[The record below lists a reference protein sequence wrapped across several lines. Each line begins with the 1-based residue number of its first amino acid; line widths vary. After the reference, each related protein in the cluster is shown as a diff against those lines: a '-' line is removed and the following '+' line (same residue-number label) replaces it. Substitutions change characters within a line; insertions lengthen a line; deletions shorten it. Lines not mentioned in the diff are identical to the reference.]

1 MAPST
6 ELPGNV
12 FFYVIFV
19 GFMAFFAWAV
29 YLRLRVILRGK
40 MVVRW
45 DQLPKRLVTA
55 LGLVL
60 GNWRVATRRRYW
72 VSAIA
77 HSMIFWG
84 FLTLLFRT
92 VNFLLDGVHE
102 DASLQSLSGDVYT
115 YYRPVMDLF
124 NIVVLAGVSVAIFQ
138 RTVLRPARITLNI
151 DAWTILGL
159 IAGLMVADIVTNS
172 FEIALHRG
180 DRDYLS
186 FVAFGV
192 ANLWD
197 TVGLEGGAAE
207 ALHTAFWYAH
217 LIVFLT
223 FLCFLP
229 FSKHSH
235 VLSIFFNVFSRTLQ
249 PTGVLQPMAELE
261 TLEVFGAARVKD
273 FTWKQ
278 ILDFYTCTECGRCEI
293 NCPAFLTGKALSP
306 KKIMHDLRRATE
318 AHVPSAFAPQTL
330 SSVPLDGEMS
340 ETIEHVGFD
349 PVWDCVTCGACQ
361 EQCPVFIEHI
371 SEIIEMRRFLVM
383 NEANMPELAAATLMQ
398 IEQRGHPWRG
408 TVLTRTSWM
417 EEMDGEVPRFTG
429 EQEYLYWVGCS
440 GALVERNV
448 PVTQAVARLL
458 MHAGVSF
465 GVLGEEET
473 CSGDPARRLG
483 NEYLFQ
489 IQAQQTI
496 ETFGSKGVKKI
507 ITACPHCFNTF
518 KNEYPQLD
526 GQYEVIHH
534 AQLLAQLV
542 REGRLQPKDADARS
556 GAAQRVTY
564 HDSCYLGRHNGVLEA
579 PRQALASLPG
589 TELVEMPR
597 NRRWGFCCGAGGSHM
612 WLEESQGKRI
622 NNERSEEAQ
631 ATGAQVLATACP
643 FCIQMFEDGIP
654 AVEPDETKRMRVLD
668 VAELLAA
675 ATVPAG
681 RKREPAGAG
690 GASPEGEG
698 S

>member
-6 ELPGNV
+6 DFPGNI
-12 FFYVIFV
+12 FFYVLFV
-19 GFMAFFAWAV
+19 GFMAFFVWAV
-29 YLRLRVILRGK
+29 YLRVRVLLRGK

-45 DQLPKRLVTA
+45 DQFPTRLVTA

-60 GNWRVATRRRYW
+60 GNWRVASRRRYW

-77 HSMIFWG
+77 HSLIFWG
-84 FLTLLFRT
+84 FLTLLFRSI
-92 VNFLLDGVHE
+92 NFILDGVHE
-102 DASLQSLSGDVYT
+102 NTSLQSLFGDVYT

-124 NIVVLAGVSVAIFQ
+124 NVLVITGVLVAIFQ
-138 RTVLRPARITLNI
+138 RTVLRPARMTLNI

-159 IAGLMVADIVTNS
+159 IAGLMVADIATNS

-180 DRDYLS
+180 DQDYLS

-197 TVGLEGGAAE
+197 TVGLEGSAAE

-217 LIVFLT
+217 LIVLLT

-235 VLSIFFNVFSRTLQ
+235 VISIFFNVFARTLQ
-249 PTGVLQPMAELE
+249 PTGVLQPMADLE

-278 ILDFYTCTECGRCEI
+278 MLDFYTCTECGRCEI

-330 SSVPLDGEMS
+330 SSVPLDGEMN

-417 EEMDGEVPRFTG
+417 DDMGVEVPRFTG

-440 GALVERNV
+440 GAMVERNV

-458 MHAGVSF
+458 MQAGVSF

-473 CSGDPARRLG
+473 CSGDPARRFG

-489 IQAQQTI
+489 MQAQQTV
-496 ETFGSKGVKKI
+496 ETFKSKGVKKI

-534 AQLLAQLV
+534 SQFLAQLV
-542 REGRLQPKDADARS
+542 REGRLQPKDGEVQNA
-556 GAAQRVTY
+556 TY

-579 PRQALASLPG
+579 PREVISILPG
-589 TELVEMPR
+589 TELVEMSR
-597 NRRWGFCCGAGGSHM
+597 NRREGFCCGAGGSHM
-612 WLEESQGKRI
+612 WLEESKGKRI

-631 ATGAQVLATACP
+631 ATGAQVLVTACP

-654 AVEPDETKRMRVLD
+654 AVEPDETKRMRILD
-668 VAELLAA
+668 LAELLAA
-675 ATVPAG
+675 ATVSNDRQA
-681 RKREPAGAG
+681 EPARAE
-690 GASPEGEG
+690 GASPEGEDN
-698 S
+698 

>member
-6 ELPGNV
+6 EFPGNI

-19 GFMAFFAWAV
+19 GFLAFFAWAV
-29 YLRLRVILRGK
+29 YIRLRVILHGK

-45 DQLPKRLVTA
+45 DQPLKRLITA

-77 HSMIFWG
+77 HTMIFWG

-92 VNFLLDGVHE
+92 INFLLDGVHE
-102 DASLQSLSGDVYT
+102 DASLQSLFGDIYT

-124 NIVVLAGVSVAIFQ
+124 NVVVLVGISVATFQ
-138 RTVLRPARITLNI
+138 RTVLRPARMTLNI

-159 IAGLMVADIVTNS
+159 IAGLMVADIATNS

-180 DRDYLS
+180 DEDYLS

-197 TVGLEGGAAE
+197 TVGLEGSAAE

-217 LIVFLT
+217 LIIFLT

-235 VLSIFFNVFSRTLQ
+235 VLSVFFNVLFRTLQ
-249 PTGVLQPMAELE
+249 PTGVLQPMADLE

-273 FTWKQ
+273 LTWKQ
-278 ILDFYTCTECGRCEI
+278 MMDYYTCTECGRCEV
-293 NCPAFLTGKALSP
+293 NCPAFLTGKELSP
-306 KKIMHDLRRATE
+306 KEIMHSLRTVCE
-318 AHVPSAFAPQTL
+318 SHVPSAFAPQTL
-330 SSVPLDGEMS
+330 KTIPLDGEMG
-340 ETIEHVGFD
+340 ETIEQAGYES
-349 PVWDCVTCGACQ
+349 VWDCVTCGACQ
-361 EQCPVFIEHI
+361 EQCPVFNEHI
-371 SEIIEMRRFLVM
+371 GSIVEMRRFLVM

-417 EEMDGEVPRFTG
+417 EEMDVEVPRFTG

-448 PVTQAVARLL
+448 PVSQAVARLL
-458 MHAGVSF
+458 LQAGVNF

-473 CSGDPARRLG
+473 CSGDPARRFG

-496 ETFGSKGVKKI
+496 ETFNSKGVKKI
-507 ITACPHCFNTF
+507 ITTCPHCFNTF
-518 KNEYPQLD
+518 KNEYPQLE

-534 AQLLAQLV
+534 SEFLAQLI
-542 REGRLQPKDADARS
+542 REGRLQPKDGVAKK
-556 GAAQRVTY
+556 VTY
-564 HDSCYLGRHNGVLEA
+564 HDSCYLGRHNGVLQA
-579 PRQALASLPG
+579 PRDVIASMPG
-589 TELVEMPR
+589 IDLVEMPR
-597 NRRWGFCCGAGGSHM
+597 NRRTGFCCGAGGSHM
-612 WLEESQGKRI
+612 WLEESKGKRI

-631 ATGAQVLATACP
+631 ATGAEVVATACP
-643 FCIQMFEDGIP
+643 LCIQMFEDGIP

-668 VAELLAA
+668 VAEILASATLPAARPAEAA
-675 ATVPAG
+675 APEATPT
-681 RKREPAGAG
+681 
-690 GASPEGEG
+690 EGEKN
-698 S
+698 

>member
-6 ELPGNV
+6 QLPGNI
-12 FFYVIFV
+12 FFYLIFV
-19 GFMAFFAWAV
+19 GFLAFFAWAV
-29 YLRLRVILRGK
+29 YIRLRVILRGK

-45 DQLPKRLVTA
+45 DQIPRRLITA

-60 GNWRVATRRRYW
+60 GNWRVASRRRYW
-72 VSAIA
+72 ISGLA
-77 HSMIFWG
+77 HTMIFWG

-92 VNFLLDGVHE
+92 INFLLNGVHE
-102 DASLQSLSGDVYT
+102 DASLQSLLDGVYT

-124 NIVVLAGVSVAIFQ
+124 NVVVIAGVSVAVFQ

-159 IAGLMVADIVTNS
+159 IAGLMVADILTNS
-172 FEIALHRG
+172 FDIALERG
-180 DRDYLS
+180 DKDYLS

-197 TVGLEGGAAE
+197 TVGLEGSAAE

-235 VLSIFFNVFSRTLQ
+235 VLSVFFNVFFRTLQ
-249 PTGVLQPMAELE
+249 PTGVLQPMPDLE

-273 FTWKQ
+273 LTWKQ
-278 ILDFYTCTECGRCEI
+278 MLDYYTCTECGRCEI

-306 KKIMHDLRRATE
+306 KKIMHDLRRACE
-318 AHVPSAFAPQTL
+318 AHVPSAFAPHTL
-330 SSVPLDGEMS
+330 GTVPLDGEMG
-340 ETIEHVGFD
+340 ETIEHVGFE

-361 EQCPVFIEHI
+361 EQCPVFNEHI
-371 SEIIEMRRFLVM
+371 GSIMDMRRFLVM

-417 EEMDGEVPRFTG
+417 EEMGVEVPRFDSQ
-429 EQEYLYWVGCS
+429 QEYLFWVGCS
-440 GALVERNV
+440 AALVERNL
-448 PVTQAVARLL
+448 PVTQAIARLL
-458 MHAGVSF
+458 MEAGVSF
-465 GVLGEEET
+465 GVLGEEESCT
-473 CSGDPARRLG
+473 GDPARRFG

-496 ETFGSKGVKKI
+496 ETLNSKGVKKI
-507 ITACPHCFNTF
+507 ITACPHCFNTL

-534 AQLLAQLV
+534 SQFLAQLLQ
-542 REGRLQPKDADARS
+542 EGRLKPKN
-556 GAAQRVTY
+556 GAAQQVTY
-564 HDSCYLGRHNGVLEA
+564 HDSCYLGRHNGVLQA
-579 PRQALASLPG
+579 PRDVISSLPG
-589 TELVEMPR
+589 TQLIEMAR
-597 NRRWGFCCGAGGSHM
+597 SRRTGFCCGAGGSHM

-643 FCIQMFEDGIP
+643 LCIQMFEDGIP

-668 VAELLAA
+668 LAELLAA
-675 ATVPAG
+675 ATLPAS
-681 RKREPAGAG
+681 RQAEPTHPEAAP
-690 GASPEGEG
+690 AEGE
-698 S
+698 SS

>member
-6 ELPGNV
+6 EFPGNV
-12 FFYVIFV
+12 FFYLLFV
-19 GFMAFFAWAV
+19 GFAAFFLWAV

-45 DQLPKRLVTA
+45 GQLPKRVITA
-55 LGLVL
+55 AGLVL

-72 VSAIA
+72 ISGMA

-84 FLTLLFRT
+84 FVTLQIRT
-92 VNFLLDGVHE
+92 LNFLLDGVHK
-102 DASLQSLSGDVYT
+102 DASLQSLLGGVYT

-124 NIVVLAGVSVAIFQ
+124 DVIVIVGVCIAAFQ
-138 RTVLRPARITLNI
+138 RIVLRPPRLTLNI
-151 DAWTILGL
+151 DAWIILGL
-159 IAGLMVADIVTNS
+159 IDILMITDVMQNS
-172 FEIALHRG
+172 FEIALDRG
-180 DRDYLS
+180 SKDYLT
-186 FVAFGV
+186 FFGFGV

-197 TVGLEGGAAE
+197 RVGLQGSAALG
-207 ALHTAFWYAH
+207 LHTAFWYAH
-217 LIVFLT
+217 LIDFLV

-235 VLSIFFNVFSRTLQ
+235 VITVSFNVLFRGLQ
-249 PTGVLQPMAELE
+249 PTGVLQPMPDLE
-261 TLEVFGAARVKD
+261 TLEVFGAGRVKD

-278 ILDFYTCTECGRCEI
+278 MLDFYTCTECGRCEI

-306 KKIMHDLRRATE
+306 KKIMHDLRRTTQ
-318 AHVPSAFAPQTL
+318 AHVVPAFSPQKL
-330 SSVPLDGEMS
+330 GSIPLDGEVN

-371 SEIIEMRRFLVM
+371 SEIMEMRRFLVM
-383 NEANMPELAAATLMQ
+383 NEANMPELAQATLMQ
-398 IEQRGHPWRG
+398 LEQRGHPWRG

-417 EEMDGEVPRFTG
+417 EDMGVEVPQFTG

-440 GALVERNV
+440 GALVERNI

-458 MHAGVSF
+458 TEAGVSF
-465 GVLGEEET
+465 GVLGDEET
-473 CSGDPARRLG
+473 CSGDPARRFG

-489 IQAQQTI
+489 LQAQQTI
-496 ETFGSKGVKKI
+496 EILNSKGVKKV
-507 ITACPHCFNTF
+507 ITNCPHCFNTF

-526 GQYEVIHH
+526 GHYEVIHH
-534 AQLLAQLV
+534 TEFLAQLL
-542 REGRLQPKDADARS
+542 REGRLRPKD
-556 GAAQRVTY
+556 GLAQRVTY
-564 HDSCYLGRHNGVLEA
+564 HDSCYLGRHNGVFEA
-579 PRQALASLPG
+579 PREIVSSLPG

-597 NRRWGFCCGAGGSHM
+597 SRRTGFCCGAGGSHM
-612 WLEESQGKRI
+612 WLEESKGKRI

-631 ATGAQVLATACP
+631 ATGAQVVATACP
-643 FCIQMFEDGIP
+643 FCIQMFDDGIP

-668 VAELLAA
+668 VAELLEA
-675 ATVPAG
+675 ATVPAAAARQQG
-681 RKREPAGAG
+681 PARPEVA
-690 GASPEGEG
+690 PVEGEG

>member
-6 ELPGNV
+6 DFPGNI
-12 FFYVIFV
+12 FFYVLFV
-19 GFMAFFAWAV
+19 GFMAFFVWAV
-29 YLRLRVILRGK
+29 YLRVRVLLRGK

-45 DQLPKRLVTA
+45 DHFPTRLVTA

-60 GNWRVATRRRYW
+60 GNWRVASRRRYW

-84 FLTLLFRT
+84 FITLLFRT
-92 VNFLLDGVHE
+92 INFTLDGVHK
-102 DASLQSLSGDVYT
+102 DASLQSLFGDVYT

-124 NIVVLAGVSVAIFQ
+124 NIVVIAGVFVAIFQ
-138 RTVLRPARITLNI
+138 RTVLRPARMTLNI

-159 IAGLMVADIVTNS
+159 IAGLMVADIATNS

-180 DRDYLS
+180 DQDYLS

-197 TVGLEGGAAE
+197 SVGLEGSAAE

-217 LIVFLT
+217 LIVLLT

-235 VLSIFFNVFSRTLQ
+235 VISIFFNIFARTLQ
-249 PTGVLQPMAELE
+249 PTGVLQPMADLE
-261 TLEVFGAARVKD
+261 TLEVFGAGRVKD

-278 ILDFYTCTECGRCEI
+278 MLDFYTCTECGRCEI

-330 SSVPLDGEMS
+330 SSVPLDGEMN

-417 EEMDGEVPRFTG
+417 DDMGVEVPRFTG

-440 GALVERNV
+440 GAMVERNV

-458 MHAGVSF
+458 LEAGVSF

-473 CSGDPARRLG
+473 CSGDPARRFG

-489 IQAQQTI
+489 MQAQQTV
-496 ETFGSKGVKKI
+496 ETFKSKGVKKI

-534 AQLLAQLV
+534 SQFLAQLV
-542 REGRLQPKDADARS
+542 REGRLQPKD
-556 GAAQRVTY
+556 GEVQNVTY

-579 PRQALASLPG
+579 PREVISSLPG

-597 NRRWGFCCGAGGSHM
+597 NRREGFCCGAGGSHM
-612 WLEESQGKRI
+612 WLEESKGKRI

-631 ATGAQVLATACP
+631 ATGAQVLVTACP

-654 AVEPDETKRMRVLD
+654 AVEPDETKRMRILD
-668 VAELLAA
+668 LAELLAA
-675 ATVPAG
+675 ATVSNG
-681 RKREPAGAG
+681 RQAEPARAD
-690 GASPEGEG
+690 GASPEGEDN
-698 S
+698 